1 MKRYP
6 LTHTMNTR
14 DLGGYP
20 LAGGGETRFGRLLRS
35 DAPITVTPQDA
46 GPVSYTHLD
55 VYKRQNPPGATTWS
69 ERIFFRIPREQ

>member
-46 GPVSYTHLD
+46 GLLRDLKVTTVIDLRHGEEICLLYTSRC
-55 VYKRQNPPGATTWS
+55 V
-69 ERIFFRIPREQ
+69 

>member
-35 DAPITVTPQDA
+35 DAPIAVTPQDA
-46 GPVSYTHLD
+46 G
-55 VYKRQNPPGATTWS
+55 
-69 ERIFFRIPREQ
+69 I